1 MSTSWQSIRRLASG
15 LIGVLLMHIMVLSDF
30 SPVYFR

>member
-15 LIGVLLMHIMVLSDF
+15 LIGVLLMHIMGTFGLI
-30 SPVYFR
+30 